1 MLIKAGKAFLLRQQR
16 KKQAERLDKFVRD
29 NEWVLDFSK
38 KELHSLIYVIN
49 FDPNNLWYIEEALQ
63 ESTNE
68 LLLEG
73 VEQFLGINERGG
85 QCDH

>member
-1 MLIKAGKAFLLRQQR
+1 MLIKTYKAFLLRQQR

-29 NEWVLDFSK
+29 NEWVMDFSK
-38 KELHSLIYVIN
+38 TRLYSLIYVVI

-73 VEQFLGINERGG
+73 VEQFLGEACN
-85 QCDH
+85 D